1 MLSGKVNNRA
11 TMVRISVERYSE
23 MRKIWAPWRMQ
34 YIVQAGKGK
43 GCILCDKPLETKDKD
58 NYILYRG
65 KYNFIILNAYPYTAG
80 HLMVAPYRHIGN
92 VTEANTKE
100 AAEHIGLMQLCV
112 TLLTAEITPAGF
124 NLGMNLGK
132 VAGAGLEGHIHTHI
146 VPRWNGDHN
155 FMPVV
160 ADTRVISEGLETTYK
175 KLKEGLSR
183 LSR

>member
-1 MLSGKVNNRA
+1 MK
-11 TMVRISVERYSE
+11 
-23 MRKIWAPWRMQ
+23 KIWAPWRMQ
-34 YIVQAGKGK
+34 YILRSGKDQ
-43 GCILCDKPLETKDKD
+43 GCILCDKPKERKDKA

-92 VTEANTKE
+92 VTEADAKE
-100 AAEHIGLMQLCV
+100 AAEHISLMQLCV
-112 TLLTAEITPAGF
+112 GLLTAETKPDGF

-132 VAGAGLEGHIHTHI
+132 VAGAGLEGHIHTHV

-160 ADTRVISEGLETTYK
+160 ADARVISEGLEATYE

-183 LSR
+183 LTR

>member
-1 MLSGKVNNRA
+1 
-11 TMVRISVERYSE
+11 

-100 AAEHIGLMQLCV
+100 AAEHIGLMQLSV
-112 TLLTAEITPAGF
+112 TLLTAEITPDGF

>member
-1 MLSGKVNNRA
+1 
-11 TMVRISVERYSE
+11 

-34 YIVQAGKGK
+34 YILRSGKDH
-43 GCILCDKPLETKDKD
+43 GCILCDKPKEKKDIA

-92 VTEANTKE
+92 VTDADAKE
-100 AAEHIGLMQLCV
+100 AAEHISLMQLCV
-112 TLLTAEITPAGF
+112 GLLTAETKPDGF

-132 VAGAGLEGHIHTHI
+132 VAGAGLEGHIHTHV

-160 ADTRVISEGLETTYK
+160 AEARVISEGLEATYE

-183 LSR
+183 LTQ